1 MMAAFSAGILSFKSE
16 FVQGCKLAVTLLSI
30 FACRLETLI
39 VAVWLAFPIG

>member
-16 FVQGCKLAVTLLSI
+16 FVQGCKPAVTLSI